1 VTLVTDPSRDW
12 LLLLYRIPREPTAPR
27 VAVWRKLKRLG
38 AVLLDDAAWVLPAR
52 DATREQFRW
61 LSAEV
66 EEAGGHAL
74 VWEARLAVG
83 QDGAIVEQFA
93 AQVEQP
99 YRDILEEL
107 GRDGAD
113 VVALSRRYQ
122 QVVRL
127 DYFQTE
133 LGARVRAALVSAGLE
148 GTR

>member
-1 VTLVTDPSRDW
+1 VVTDTPRDW

-52 DATREQFRW
+52 EALREQFRW
-61 LSAEV
+61 LAAEI

-93 AQVEQP
+93 AQIEEP
-99 YRDILEEL
+99 YREILADL
-107 GRDGAD
+107 GRGSAD
-113 VVALSRRYQ
+113 LVALSRRYQ
-122 QVVRL
+122 QVVAQ
-127 DYFQTE
+127 DYFQSE
-133 LGARVRAALVSAGLE
+133 LGARVRTALTSASSGGE
-148 GTR
+148 R